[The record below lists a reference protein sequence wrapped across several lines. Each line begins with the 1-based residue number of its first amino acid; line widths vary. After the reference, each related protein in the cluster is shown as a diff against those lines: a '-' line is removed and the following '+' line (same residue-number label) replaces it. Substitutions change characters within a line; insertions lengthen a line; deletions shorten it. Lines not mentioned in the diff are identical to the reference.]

1 MAAFKKGF
9 LVLAIALFAVAFT
22 SGTAF
27 AQHPTTGLV
36 TCTSNAA
43 PSLVRAEGIAEL
55 QGDIVLQCINT
66 GVVAIGGVIVEDNSG
81 LPPTLTTNFNVTLN
95 APVTNRA
102 GSTSGPWTPTGG
114 ANTPAPAAST
124 VRDAVIVVN
133 EDLVGS
139 PTSTSTPNA
148 SGDSDGFTYPGNAQ
162 LPQLAI
168 AVGTTGLAWN
178 GVLVP
183 VPGVLNTS
191 NGIRNPLLTTIRIT
205 NVRANV
211 CSFGIPTGQ
220 ASFPTTQVTAFV
232 SATGTTNLTVTNNI
246 LVIGTPLIGLV
257 SSIRGAGFA
266 VNPPTLPII
275 AQQCQL
281 LLLGS
286 DGSIPSALTSAFANV
301 ASSAVTGGLLPA
313 AQNATTVRISE
324 GFATAFKTLG
334 APTVFPGLTQVED
347 GFTVPGDGTN
357 SGGATQSTRFILR
370 WYNVPSGVR
379 IFTPLAVTGTVS
391 NVGGA
396 SHVLTLVKLTGTDAN
411 GAGPTILH
419 TSIENTVTNGFAF
432 AVYEVVDDN
441 PFVIENAVIPV
452 AYGFVPNTPNSSPG
466 LGNLQMSVSFAPL
479 STVTT
484 ASADAPI
491 PRFCDTG
498 VPTTV
503 FGIARC
509 ITNLLFPFVTNA
521 AGFDTGF
528 SIANTSADD
537 KGTINQ
543 AGPCTLYYF
552 GSTAGGGANPPNQT
566 TTSVAAGTVLTFTL
580 SGGNSAANIAGAP
593 GFQGYL
599 MAQCQF
605 QFAHGFAFLTNGFG
619 GVPTLA
625 EGYLGLV
632 VPWDGV
638 TGDRGTGGGLGES
651 LGH

>member
-1 MAAFKKGF
+1 
-9 LVLAIALFAVAFT
+9 
-22 SGTAF
+22 
-27 AQHPTTGLV
+27 
-36 TCTSNAA
+36 
-43 PSLVRAEGIAEL
+43 LVRAEGIAEI

-66 GVVAIGGVIVEDNSG
+66 GLVTVGNIVELDNSG
-81 LPPTLTTNFNVTLN
+81 LPPTVTTNFNVTLN

-114 ANTPAPAAST
+114 ANTPAPSAAST
-124 VRDAVIVVN
+124 RDAVIVIN
-133 EDLVGS
+133 EDFAGTPV
-139 PTSTSTPNA
+139 STSTPNA
-148 SGDSDGFTYPGNAQ
+148 SGDASGFTYPGNAQ
-162 LPQLAI
+162 IPQLAQ
-168 AVGTTGLAWN
+168 AVGNIGLAWN

-183 VPGVLNTS
+183 APGVLNTS
-191 NGIRNPLLTTIRIT
+191 NGIRNPTLTTIRFT
-205 NVRANV
+205 NIRANV

-220 ASFPTTQVTAFV
+220 SAFPTTQVTAFV

-257 SSIRGAGFA
+257 SSIRGAGFN
-266 VNPPTLPII
+266 VSPPTLPII
-275 AQQCQL
+275 AQQCTL
-281 LLLGS
+281 LLLNS
-286 DGSIPSALTSAFANV
+286 DGTIPSALTAAFA
-301 ASSAVTGGLLPA
+301 VTTNGDVTTPNLPA
-313 AQNATTVRISE
+313 TFMETTVRLSE

-347 GFTVPGDGTN
+347 GYGPIPGDGTN
-357 SGGATQSTRFILR
+357 NGGATQSTRFILR

-379 IFTPLAVTGTVS
+379 IFTPLTVLGTSS

-396 SHVLTLVKLTGTDAN
+396 AHRLTLQKLTGTDAN
-411 GAGPTILH
+411 GAGPTVFH
-419 TSIENTVTNGFAF
+419 TSIETTVTSGFGF

-441 PFVIENAVIPV
+441 PFVIENAIIPV
-452 AYGFVPNTPNSSPG
+452 AYGFVPNTPNNSPG
-466 LGNLQMSVSFAPL
+466 LGTLQMSVSFAPL

-484 ASADAPI
+484 ASPDAPI

-498 VPTTV
+498 TPTSV
-503 FGIARC
+503 FGVARC
-509 ITNLLFPFVTNA
+509 ITNLLFPFVTNQ

-537 KGTINQ
+537 KGTVNQ

-552 GSTAGGGANPPNQT
+552 GSTQGGGANPPNQT
-566 TTSVAAGTVLTFTL
+566 TTSVAAGSVLTFTL

-599 MAQCQF
+599 MALCQF
-605 QFAHGFAFLTNGFG
+605 QFAHGFAFITNGFG

-638 TGDRGTGGGLGES
+638 PGDRGAGGGLGEV